1 MVRFQRLS
9 IAILLFSLSGCMT
22 TYPLGFSEDEWLALS
37 PQQQL
42 DARQEQA
49 RLDADKR
56 RETQARKDREAEALR
71 QQKATVQKRY
81 QTAQYGDVVQ
91 CILKNTV
98 VDFKPGW
105 RDAEPVA
112 FNLVKGEQKAIELH
126 SRPSGKKTDVWVTL
140 DEQGLNLS
148 LCRNQSSSRR
158 DTCATLVAT
167 TQQFSQ
173 GYTTQ
178 MQVSDY
184 LRTNIY
190 CSLAPTRDLKRIL
203 LLNTND

>member
-1 MVRFQRLS
+1 MKKVAPL
-9 IAILLFSLSGCMT
+9 ALAGLLFGLSGCMT
-22 TYPLGFSEDEWLALS
+22 TYPLGFSENEWLALT

-56 RETQARKDREAEALR
+56 REEQARKEREAEAQR
-71 QQKATVQKRY
+71 HYQANIQKRY

-158 DTCATLVAT
+158 GTCATIVAT

-190 CSLAPTRDLKRIL
+190 CSLAPTRDLNRIL

>member
-1 MVRFQRLS
+1 VKKVAPL
-9 IAILLFSLSGCMT
+9 ALACLLFGLSGCMT
-22 TYPLGFSEDEWLALS
+22 TYPLGFSENEWLALT

-56 RETQARKDREAEALR
+56 REEQARKEREAEAKR
-71 QQKATVQKRY
+71 HYQANIQKRY
-81 QTAQYGDVVQ
+81 QTARYGDVVQ
-91 CILKNTV
+91 CLLKDTV

-112 FNLVKGEQKAIELH
+112 FNLVKGEQKEIQLH
-126 SRPSGKKTDVWVTL
+126 SRPRGKKTDLWVHL
-140 DEQGLNLS
+140 DDQGLNLS
-148 LCRNQSSSRR
+148 LCRDQSNNRR
-158 DTCATLVAT
+158 DTCSTIVAT
-167 TQQFSQ
+167 TQQFSR

-178 MQVSDY
+178 IQVSDY

-190 CSLAPTRDLKRIL
+190 CSLAPTRDLNRIL